1 MNKIDFENKL
11 CQVHDYLIR
20 FHANSGLFAA
30 GEEYKDFHLEEL
42 AGKFEEYCQGK
53 QLSYVFSVI
62 DEWKR
67 RYLNIFVC
75 KDELAF
81 VQNGWGDVEAYQRCK
96 NELSRFFANIG
107 NIARG
112 VCDND
117 VYIVKK
123 KCKPLTFQFKKLA
136 EDLSR
141 IDDRYQAID
150 LIRSTFEAELGAV
163 DTNDI
168 LWEILPEDKKPERKM
183 SVNCN
188 DPNVLF
194 PHLAMILKE
203 NIRRMDTDKTERLNS
218 YVDDFIKNLGQQQTP
233 LETAKPEPQHTDF
246 SHMKSFKPT
255 VEFDMSALYS
265 FLIGEGVI
273 DDIDEELFADCI
285 SHANINELWKCEH
298 AVKKQK
304 HNLLQCL
311 FKMLKDYYPEK
322 WIDKCAE
329 NLNVDK
335 KKITNPTT
343 SGATKPFEDKLRLI
357 LKGKSIK

>member
-96 NELSRFFANIG
+96 NELSKFFANIG

-112 VCDND
+112 VCEHDTPTFAD
-117 VYIVKK
+117 IIKEIQDRD
-123 KCKPLTFQFKKLA
+123 CHRREPQPLA
-136 EDLSR
+136 
-141 IDDRYQAID
+141 
-150 LIRSTFEAELGAV
+150 
-163 DTNDI
+163 
-168 LWEILPEDKKPERKM
+168 
-183 SVNCN
+183 SVQ
-188 DPNVLF
+188 V
-194 PHLAMILKE
+194 
-203 NIRRMDTDKTERLNS
+203 
-218 YVDDFIKNLGQQQTP
+218 
-233 LETAKPEPQHTDF
+233 TAKDDAALSDF

-255 VEFDMSALYS
+255 IEFDMSALYS
-265 FLIGEGVI
+265 FLIDENVI
-273 DDIDEELFADCI
+273 DVDEELFANCI
-285 SHANINELWKCEH
+285 SHANVNELWECEH
-298 AVKKQK
+298 AVKNRK

-322 WIDKCAE
+322 WIYKCAE

-343 SGATKPFEDKLRLI
+343 SGATKPLEDKLRLI